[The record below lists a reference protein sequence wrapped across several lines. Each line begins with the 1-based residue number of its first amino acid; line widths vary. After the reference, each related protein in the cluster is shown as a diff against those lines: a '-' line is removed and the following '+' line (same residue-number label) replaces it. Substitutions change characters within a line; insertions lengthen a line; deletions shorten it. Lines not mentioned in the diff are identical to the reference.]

1 MEQNGGKKI
10 ADRTTTIAEEGWKE
24 GVTSGKTGGNQ
35 KKLFAPGYAL

>member
-10 ADRTTTIAEEGWKE
+10 ADEMTMIAEKVWKE

-35 KKLFAPGYAL
+35 KKLFAPGCAL